1 MRVVV
6 LVKMTKVIRGNPYR
20 TDNLEALLNEKNL
33 ALAVNSYD
41 LAALEEAQQ
50 LKELYG
56 DVHITAVTAGPESAV
71 KALRVARGM
80 GADELI
86 WLDRPAFAGGQEME
100 LARLL
105 AQEVS
110 GRGFDLVLC
119 GLKSDDVGTGMV
131 GVALAG
137 LLGVPAVTRSVNIGL
152 QVGRG
157 SLRVERHVGKGN
169 REVVQCPLP
178 AVVTVERSRQA
189 PRYPGVARYLT
200 AGKKIVRKDGTA
212 GLQPVTA
219 PVIPLETKKAQ
230 PRPKK
235 IFIPDENL
243 SGADRMKM
251 IMSGGMARKKKKK
264 AQTQV
269 SGSEQLYNFLLKH
282 GFIERL

>member
-1 MRVVV
+1 MRVIV
-6 LVKMTKVIRGNPYR
+6 LVKMTTVIRGNPYR
-20 TDNLEALLNEKNL
+20 TENLEALLNEKNL

-71 KALRVARGM
+71 KALRVAHGM
-80 GADELI
+80 GADDLI
-86 WLDRPAFAGGQEME
+86 WVDTAAPGDGREME

-105 AQEVS
+105 ARVVS
-110 GRGFDLVLC
+110 DRGFDLILC
-119 GLKSDDVGTGMV
+119 GLKSDDVGTGLV
-131 GVALAG
+131 GVGMAG
-137 LLGVPAVTRSVNIGL
+137 LLDVPAVTRSVNIGL
-152 QVGRG
+152 QAGGG

-169 REVVQCPLP
+169 REVVQCLLP
-178 AVVTVERSRQA
+178 AVITVERSRQL

-200 AGKKIVRKDGTA
+200 AGKKIVHYEVGQ
-212 GLQPVTA
+212 QPVA
-219 PVIPLETKKAQ
+219 RVPVTRLETKKAQ

-235 IFIPDENL
+235 IFTPDENL
-243 SGADRMKM
+243 SGADRMKL

-264 AQTQV
+264 AQSEI

-282 GFIERL
+282 GFIQK